1 MEETNDFL
9 KSIGVKEFKDV
20 LDKMSEELY
29 SDMDNL
35 KMKFKLKTDV
45 SDTLKL
51 EEMLLNTIN
60 FSYENVA
67 KKYAN
72 KG

>member
-1 MEETNDFL
+1 
-9 KSIGVKEFKDV
+9 
-20 LDKMSEELY
+20 
-29 SDMDNL
+29 MDTL

-60 FSYENVA
+60 YSYENVA
-67 KKYAN
+67 RKYCL
-72 KG
+72 KL

>member
-1 MEETNDFL
+1 
-9 KSIGVKEFKDV
+9 
-20 LDKMSEELY
+20 MSEELY

-60 FSYENVA
+60 FSY
-67 KKYAN
+67 
-72 KG
+72 